1 MSTLS
6 VSSITTPSNTTPL
19 VLSSANSQAAFVRI
33 EASNND
39 ITFGGTTKFLGAFSS
54 SLFYSNSINAAY
66 DTSNA
71 AFSIANTVSA
81 AVVSASFNTANAAYG
96 ASNSNFAVT
105 NTVYGVANAA
115 FASANNVAPQV
126 TPAYNTANAAYSSAN
141 TISASLSSNWAVTNT
156 VYGVANT
163 ALPNIS
169 SPTLAGTLT
178 VSTSGVPQVIN
189 STNSNT
195 YKIALRD
202 NGTTVGFIGGSSSNP
217 FIVANAA
224 VNSLVSVSTIGNFGI
239 GTLSPSYKLHLADG
253 NMGITSSTGAGTFQ
267 ITDDSDSGRGL
278 LLKSNHSG
286 TGNTYIG
293 TNSSIKNLI
302 FGIDSIERMRLDTS
316 GNFNVIGNISG
327 NFPSL
332 FQSSTQATTS
342 SDRSLGYSTSW
353 TDHLSVTFTTTKAG
367 PIYAGMVLAM
377 TYESAAVQGEAQ
389 FVLSG
394 AASKTSQYMAVAQQS
409 DANRARGAHS
419 MTWMFGNCPAGSYTL
434 TLQVRNN
441 GSGSTWIL
449 NNYLGFDTLY
459 TSYM

>member
-1 MSTLS
+1 MSIIRVANVQFNASGTRRIDYDATADDGIIKISAEAVRFPVGSNGTRPPSEPGLIRYNS
-6 VSSITTPSNTTPL
+6 DVGYMEFGGPTKWIQVASNSVYDVANLAFAAANVAYNASNVSSNNTNSFQGQITSSYNT
-19 VLSSANSQAAFVRI
+19 V
-33 EASNND
+33 
-39 ITFGGTTKFLGAFSS
+39 
-54 SLFYSNSINAAY
+54 NAAY
-66 DTSNA
+66 A
-71 AFSIANTVSA
+71 
-81 AVVSASFNTANAAYG
+81 
-96 ASNSNFAVT
+96 ASNSNFTVT

-115 FASANNVAPQV
+115 FASANNVGPQLA
-126 TPAYNTANAAYSSAN
+126 PAYNTANAAFN
-141 TISASLSSNWAVTNT
+141 K
-156 VYGVANT
+156 ANT
-163 ALPNIS
+163 ALQN
-169 SPTLAGTLT
+169 
-178 VSTSGVPQVIN
+178 TSGVSFN
-189 STNSNT
+189 
-195 YKIALRD
+195 
-202 NGTTVGFIGGSSSNP
+202 
-217 FIVANAA
+217 
-224 VNSLVSVSTIGNFGI
+224 GNFYVPNSSLGV
-239 GTLSPSYKLHLADG
+239 GTDSPSYKLHVANG
-253 NMGITSSTGAGTFQ
+253 SMAITSSTGAGQFS

-286 TGNTYIG
+286 IGNTYIG

-377 TYESAAVQGEAQ
+377 TYESSAVQGEAQ

-394 AASKTSQYMAVAQQS
+394 AASKTSQYIAVAQQS
-409 DANRARGAHS
+409 DGNKARGAHS

>member
-1 MSTLS
+1 MSILRVANLQFNASGTKRIDYDAVADDGIIKIS
-6 VSSITTPSNTTPL
+6 AEAVRFPVGSNGTRPPSEPGL
-19 VLSSANSQAAFVRI
+19 IRYNSDVGYMEFGGPTKWIQV
-33 EASNND
+33 ASNSVYDVANASYAA
-39 ITFGGTTKFLGAFSS
+39 TNVAYNAS
-54 SLFYSNSINAAY
+54 NAAY
-66 DTSNA
+66 TQSNTVNTFAYGIAANA
-71 AFSIANTVSA
+71 AAAFAAANNVGPQIAPA
-81 AVVSASFNTANAAYG
+81 FNQANAAY
-96 ASNSNFAVT
+96 ASINSNWTVT
-105 NTVYGVANAA
+105 NTVYGAANAA
-115 FASANNVAPQV
+115 F
-126 TPAYNTANAAYSSAN
+126 
-141 TISASLSSNWAVTNT
+141 
-156 VYGVANT
+156 GVANT
-163 ALPNIS
+163 ALQN
-169 SPTLAGTLT
+169 
-178 VSTSGVPQVIN
+178 TSGISFN
-189 STNSNT
+189 
-195 YKIALRD
+195 
-202 NGTTVGFIGGSSSNP
+202 
-217 FIVANAA
+217 
-224 VNSLVSVSTIGNFGI
+224 GNFYVPNGNLGI
-239 GTLSPSYKLHLADG
+239 GTNSPSYKLHVANG
-253 NMGITSSTGAGTFQ
+253 SMAVTSSTGAGQ
-267 ITDDSDSGRGL
+267 ISITDDSDSGRGL

-286 TGNTYIG
+286 TSNTYVG

-327 NFPSL
+327 NFPTL

-353 TDHLSVTFTTTKAG
+353 TDHLSVTFTATKAG

-419 MTWMFGNCPAGSYTL
+419 MTWLFGNCPAGSYTL

-459 TSYM
+459 CSYM